1 MISAYEHGWNAA
13 RLGKHIQA
21 CPFDSGTAEWQE
33 WRDGFLLSRV
43 NACQEAFA
51 VARGVPRTSAQFRSC
66 GGKYHDVTAT
76 RCWRREGKFVRSWCC
91 RIAKESPV

>member
-33 WRDGFLLSRV
+33 WRDGFLLS
-43 NACQEAFA
+43 AGQCMQEASP
-51 VARGVPRTSAQFRSC
+51 VARGAPRTAEQFRSC
-66 GGKYHDVTAT
+66 RYDEIH
-76 RCWRREGKFVRSWCC
+76 
-91 RIAKESPV
+91 